1 MSVEFYWLRSVRG
14 TSRKHLVVFVVF
26 GSYGGSNDVD
36 SLVWLILSWE
46 LEGECVHCERWH
58 WHWLWSV
65 LSWTLSSQHAPHHCQ
80 YKLVMSL
87 ISPPPTFSYVWRSW
101 ACLVMQTCSRTFLLK
116 WRQLRRNHSLTN
128 LCCCFS
134 SHILNF
140 FCPKDDHL
148 FSKEQSHQRYQVIP
162 IRILTGNLMDTLTD
176 RKTRKRGF
184 LLILILQKISQ
195 IQIWHFLLSLADRQT
210 DRRGYQLTVSR

>member
-1 MSVEFYWLRSVRG
+1 
-14 TSRKHLVVFVVF
+14 
-26 GSYGGSNDVD
+26 
-36 SLVWLILSWE
+36 
-46 LEGECVHCERWH
+46 
-58 WHWLWSV
+58 
-65 LSWTLSSQHAPHHCQ
+65 
-80 YKLVMSL
+80 MSL
-87 ISPPPTFSYVWRSW
+87 ISPPPTFSYVWLSW

-195 IQIWHFLLSLADRQT
+195 IQIWHFLFSLCWQTDRQT
-210 DRRGYQLTVSR
+210 RLPADRLQIISATEGTSSRCILDRSRILSIWRQRRSLAMKPSL